1 MKPAM
6 CKRGGGKTRAYLET
20 ERVLLTK
27 SVGRQSSSVKHKHWS
42 DRSFLRKRSSTS
54 GETKS
59 RKNLAEVKY
68 ACFLFFPCSTFQYSQ
83 MGVLVSLLFIFI

>member
-27 SVGRQSSSVKHKHWS
+27 SVGRQSSSVKYKHWS
-42 DRSFLRKRSSTS
+42 DRSFLRKKSSTS

-59 RKNLAEVKY
+59 RKKLAEVRG
-68 ACFLFFPCSTFQYSQ
+68 ACFFLPCSTFQYSQ